1 MISINNI
8 LDAINSKLDPVYN
21 FLEEQV
27 SKWTHLELVSMLTLI
42 LLIFH
47 GFITENFNY
56 PVQLIFIMAVF
67 YRPVLSSSLVWA
79 VIALAASYELMNFW
93 HHAAN
98 HKFLTA
104 YWVWA
109 LLIAHWCKNEECK
122 KRSLMISARFLII
135 LTMAGACIQKIMSPS
150 YMDGSFFEISLLTI
164 PSFDFLLQMMGV
176 DPSLPGFTK
185 SALAD
190 LRSASTVV
198 TKNTIFIP
206 IDTTLSIFA
215 MTVTIWNLLIQF
227 VLEILCFCRGERLQL
242 LFHWLFLFF
251 IQTTYIA
258 APFVGFGFLICILC
272 YTISA
277 ERFPRTSYLY
287 LASMLMMVI
296 YQSPW
301 RQVLF

>member
-1 MISINNI
+1 MNTKNNFI
-8 LDAINSKLDPVYN
+8 DNIMSKLDPAFN
-21 FLEEQV
+21 TIEEHL

-47 GFITENFNY
+47 GFITDNFNY
-56 PVQLIFIMAVF
+56 PVQLVFLVAVF
-67 YRPVLSSSLVWA
+67 YRPALSSSLAWA
-79 VIALAASYELMNFW
+79 VIALAASYEVMNFW
-93 HHAAN
+93 HHTAN

-104 YWVWA
+104 YWLWA
-109 LLIAHWCKNEECK
+109 LCISHWCEDEMSKERN
-122 KRSLMISARFLII
+122 LMINARFLIL
-135 LTMAGACIQKIMSPS
+135 LTMAGACIQKLMSSS

-164 PSFDFLLQMMGV
+164 PSFNFLLQLIGV
-176 DPSLPGFTK
+176 DMSLPSFTHT
-185 SALAD
+185 AMAD

-198 TKNTIFIP
+198 AQNAISIP
-206 IDTTLSIFA
+206 IDATFSIVA
-215 MTVTIWNLLIQF
+215 MAVTVWNLLIQF
-227 VLEILCFCRGERLQL
+227 VLEILCLCRGDRFQL
-242 LFHWLFLFF
+242 MFHWLFLFF

-277 ERFPRTSYLY
+277 KRFPRISYLY
-287 LASMLMMVI
+287 LASLLMMVI